1 MKFINDTVSSLGK
14 INRRSH
20 RSSALIALV
29 LFCSTL
35 VVVQLGSSN
44 ASAVG
49 TWVTRG
55 AVTGLRG
62 MAIPSDGEKYLLA
75 RGTSLQIPTKFGA
88 NFQSITSPAN
98 TLAISVATTPSLS
111 HCIAGLSDGKVSVS
125 INSCQSWGAKTLTTP
140 ASASVVSVAVSDN
153 GTRMFAVTSGD
164 GIWVS
169 TNTGGSFTEKSQAYA
184 WTDIA
189 VDSTGTEVVGVTS
202 DGVIIRS
209 TDIGTTFSSIGPS
222 EIASWNAVTSSSD
235 GEVLLAG
242 SASGEL
248 WKSSNAGSTWSRITI
263 PNSGSVP
270 IADIA
275 MSSDGSKILI
285 GLNGGKLL
293 RSADGGSSWSEED
306 SVRNWTTV
314 AMSPSGVH
322 MGAGTADNFYTSS
335 TSLEIVNAS
344 PTAPLNGATG
354 VLNNRKLELHF
365 NNRITLGS
373 GKNLYI
379 KKTSDNSIFET
390 IPLSD
395 ARITLNTINPSSA
408 LPITTAITVNP
419 SGTFALS
426 TSYYLDTDATAITD
440 DHGNVFDLSQTP
452 FQFTTSSSDTAPPTV
467 ESKDPSTSN
476 VWASSNVTF
485 SITFTEDVRAVN
497 GKYLRVCF
505 ASLSPCGVMS
515 EYIPVTDTSR
525 ITISQGKV
533 TVNPEMEMQR
543 NSSYDIGIDAGAFE
557 DLHGNPF
564 AGISQEG
571 DMNGFGIYS
580 YYEGG
585 APAFRRACMS
595 TDRTKI
601 HMVFDEKLQGGT
613 VNASE
618 FAVTVGGVSQAISS
632 VTIPDHSAHATI
644 TLGSALSENSS
655 PMVSYTK
662 GATGSIRDS
671 TPSILNSVP
680 ATDASSTVDCR
691 GPLLASVFPNA
702 SATAVPTNANVSLT
716 FDESVQTQF
725 GKQLVIMN
733 RSTSTSIESFET
745 RTSDRIS
752 VSGNTLTI
760 DPTNDLPTNAQIAV
774 SFIASGFVEDL
785 NGNDFWGWEG
795 SSVYSFTT
803 GSSADSTAPTASLTT
818 ANITSA
824 DNAVAESTETGTVYL
839 VSTTLTVNNVASIT
853 GAADNLWNS
862 AAITTANTPTNVSAT
877 GLIAG
882 TYKAYAVDVAGN
894 LSSASSGTVTV
905 GTPDTTSPLA
915 PNRPTLVSSSDTG
928 FSSSDG
934 ITKDVTPE
942 ILVISQENGGT
953 VTVTAVRANA
963 ADVTCTMAGSTSG
976 DTCTLGTLSPG
987 SWLVTARHADAAGN
1001 QSPVTSAMTIVVDTT
1016 APTVSSK
1023 SPTHNAIEVSRR
1035 PVVTL
1040 QFSEDV
1046 VAIAGRKL
1054 RVRDFNAVTD
1064 VEVIDGGAAAVSVSG
1079 NTATISTATKL
1090 DPNKLYS
1097 LYVDYVPAQFVMA
1110 ASAGT
1115 GMFEDL
1121 AGNVYAGIEC
1131 CTNWQF
1137 TTTSDNTAPTAA
1149 WSSPTSPT
1157 TSRTL
1162 QFDTVFSETVTGF
1175 DASDI
1180 RISGTATGCSA
1191 AITGSG
1197 TNYSVTVTCS
1207 SVGTVS
1213 LQLSANAVRDANG
1226 NDGPVSAASS
1236 ATITIVD
1243 PAPTPEPAPDP
1254 APAPASDPEPSSG
1267 GTTSTTTT
1275 IPRSVASTPTTA
1287 PANEEEESVPTTVP
1301 QVEEVDDLD
1310 TSVTTVPP
1318 EAPVVDL
1325 DLGGTLVIKAG
1336 TPAIVVS
1343 GPSIVRAANSVGV
1356 NDGRAR
1362 LRARGGN
1369 WEETTLPDPSDV
1381 TVILNGASALDVEF
1395 APVVGEVVRI
1405 SVPLEITVD
1414 DNGVSWWLVMLIA
1427 VLSSIASYLAVFL
1440 LRRRRTN

>member
-1 MKFINDTVSSLGK
+1 MKFINDTVSSSCK

-20 RSSALIALV
+20 RSRALIALV

-35 VVVQLGSSN
+35 VIVQLGNST

-75 RGTSLQIPTKFGA
+75 RGASLQIPTKFGA
-88 NFQSITSPAN
+88 NFQSITNLTAFS
-98 TLAISVATTPSLS
+98 AISTDTTPSSS
-111 HCIAGLSDGKVSVS
+111 HCIAGLSDGRVIVST
-125 INSCQSWGAKTLTTP
+125 NSCQSWGPKTLTSPFST
-140 ASASVVSVAVSDN
+140 SVVSVATSDN
-153 GTRMFAVTSGD
+153 GTTMIAATSGD

-189 VDSTGTEVVGVTS
+189 VDSTGAEIVGVTS
-202 DGVIIRS
+202 DGLIVRS
-209 TDIGTTFSSIGPS
+209 TDTGTTFSSIGPS
-222 EIASWNAVTSSSD
+222 GIARWNAVTSSSD

-242 SASGEL
+242 SDSGEL
-248 WKSSNAGSTWSRITI
+248 WKSSNAGSTWSQITV

-275 MSSDGSKILI
+275 MSSDASKILI

-293 RSADGGSSWSEED
+293 LSADGGSSWSEED

-344 PTAPLNGATG
+344 PTTPLNGATG
-354 VLNNRKLELHF
+354 VLNNQKLILHF

-395 ARITLNTINPSSA
+395 ARITLNTINVATA

-426 TSYYLDTDATAITD
+426 TSYYLETDASAITD

-467 ESKDPSTSN
+467 ESKDPSNSN
-476 VWASSNVTF
+476 VRASSNVTF
-485 SITFTEDVRAVN
+485 SITFSEDVRAVN

-533 TVNPEMEMQR
+533 TINPEMEMQQ

-571 DMNGFGIYS
+571 DINGFGIYS

-680 ATDASSTVDCR
+680 ATDASSTTDCA
-691 GPLLASVFPNA
+691 GPLLASVSPSA
-702 SATAVPTNANVSLT
+702 TATAVPINTNISLT
-716 FDESVQTQF
+716 FDEPIQTQL
-725 GKQLVIMN
+725 GKRLSIYNKTASSLIENIDTNASNRVVI
-733 RSTSTSIESFET
+733 T
-745 RTSDRIS
+745 
-752 VSGNTLTI
+752 GNTLTI
-760 DPTNDLPTNAQIAV
+760 DPTNDLPANSQIAV
-774 SFIASGFVEDL
+774 SFIASGFVEDT

-795 SSVYSFTT
+795 TSVYVFTT
-803 GSSADSTAPTASLTT
+803 GSSADSTAPVASLTT

-824 DNAVAESTETGTVYL
+824 DNAVAESTETGTLYL
-839 VSTTLTVNNVASIT
+839 VNTSLTVNNVASIT
-853 GAADNLWNS
+853 GAASNLWNS
-862 AAITTANTPTNVSAT
+862 AAVTTANTATNISAS
-877 GLIAG
+877 GLITG
-882 TYKAYAVDVAGN
+882 TYKAYAVDAVGN

-905 GTPDTTSPLA
+905 GTPDSTPPLA
-915 PNRPTLVSSSDTG
+915 PNRPTLASSSDTG
-928 FSSSDG
+928 ISSSDG
-934 ITKDVTPE
+934 ITRDVTPE
-942 ILVISQENGGT
+942 IEVISQETGGT
-953 VTVTAVRANA
+953 VTITAVRANSS
-963 ADVTCTMAGSTSG
+963 DVTCTMAGSTSG
-976 DTCTLGTLSPG
+976 DTCTLGTLSSG
-987 SWLVTARHADAAGN
+987 TWLVTARHADTAGN
-1001 QSPVTSAMTIVVDTT
+1001 QSPITSALTIVVDTN
-1016 APTVSSK
+1016 APTITAK
-1023 SPTHNAIEVSRR
+1023 GPTHNATAVSRR
-1035 PVVTL
+1035 PVVVL

-1079 NTATISTATKL
+1079 DTATISTATKL

-1097 LYVDYVPAQFVMA
+1097 LYVDYVPALFIM
-1110 ASAGT
+1110 SAGS

-1121 AGNVYAGIEC
+1121 AGNVYTGIEC
-1131 CTNWQF
+1131 CTDWQF
-1137 TTTSDNTAPTAA
+1137 TTTSDNTVPSAT

-1180 RISGTATGCSA
+1180 SISGTATGCSA

-1213 LQLSANAVRDANG
+1213 LELSANTVIDLGG
-1226 NDGPVSAASS
+1226 NDGPLVSTSS
-1236 ATITIVD
+1236 ASVVID
-1243 PAPTPEPAPDP
+1243 NPAPDP
-1254 APAPASDPEPSSG
+1254 APASDPGTSSG

-1287 PANEEEESVPTTVP
+1287 PTNEEEEGTSTTVP
-1301 QVEEVDDLD
+1301 QGEDVDDFD

-1318 EAPVVDL
+1318 EVPVVDL
-1325 DLGGTLVIKAG
+1325 DLDGTLVIKAG

-1381 TVILNGASALDVEF
+1381 TVTLNGASALDVEF
-1395 APVVGEVVRI
+1395 APLVGEVVRI

-1414 DNGVSWWLVMLIA
+1414 NNGVSWWLVMLIA
-1427 VLSSIASYLAVFL
+1427 VLSSIASYLLVFL
-1440 LRRRRTN
+1440 LRRRRND